1 MSVTS
6 LREKRSEQL
15 AERLRLAEMTPLQ
28 RAQEAGYR
36 LIAPARMGGGS
47 DGIGLSDSGMRL
59 LIDGYRG
66 LDCPAAVYVA
76 ARDDSLMIIP
86 ASPTDPEYRTAYS
99 VTRKARGVGGN
110 GLRDRLIA
118 DGWPLGQHVGRIDD
132 GVLIVPKPERVS

>member
-28 RAQEAGYR
+28 RAQEAGYH
-36 LIAPARMGGGS
+36 LITPARMRGDS
-47 DGIGLSDSGMRL
+47 PGIGLTDSGMRL
-59 LIDGYRG
+59 LQAGHRALGEPPAVHVLANAEG
-66 LDCPAAVYVA
+66 LAIVA
-76 ARDDSLMIIP
+76 AGDD
-86 ASPTDPEYRTAYS
+86 APTAFTVAG
-99 VTRKARGVGGN
+99 KARGIGGN
-110 GLRDRLIA
+110 ALRDRLIA